1 MLETASRQDSLTVM
15 QHMQY
20 QWQLELDWAQALR
33 EKEQSRS
40 DP

>member
-1 MLETASRQDSLTVM
+1 MASSL
-15 QHMQY
+15 Y

-33 EKEQSRS
+33 EKEQSRI